1 MKLPTHAALRLALA
15 ASALLCLT
23 ALVAPLPTAAAP
35 KAKPHLHFRTAYA
48 EALLEARIRNVPI
61 LVSRHKDE

>member
-1 MKLPTHAALRLALA
+1 MRETTRPALRRARA
-15 ASALLCLT
+15 ACAVLCLA
-23 ALVAPLPTAAAP
+23 ALVAPLPSAAAP
-35 KAKPHLHFRTAYA
+35 KAKPHLHFRTTYA